1 MTALLRP
8 QTGDV
13 PHAVPGPVTRP
24 FWEGCARG
32 ELLFQRCG
40 RCAATAFPPSEH
52 CRECQAREQ
61 RWEASAGRGVLYS
74 WTIVHRPVTPAFE
87 TPYAAAV
94 VTLDEGY
101 QMLTNI
107 IGTSPGLLRAD
118 LPVRVSFHRAG
129 TGPWLP
135 YFTPA

>member
-40 RCAATAFPPSEH
+40 RCAAATFPPGEH
-52 CRECQAREQ
+52 CRECQARDQ
-61 RWEASAGRGVLYS
+61 RWEQSAGRGVLYS
-74 WTIVHRPVTPAFE
+74 WSIVHRPVTPAFE

-94 VTLDEGY
+94 VTLGEGY

-107 IGTSPGLLRAD
+107 IDTTPDRLRAD
-118 LPVRVSFHRAG
+118 LPVRVAFRQAADDL
-129 TGPWLP
+129 WLP